1 LIFTHPTLKVYDKAL
16 VFVASAEE
24 LSASWGSH
32 QAMVD
37 HFRRAAESLF
47 K

>member
-1 LIFTHPTLKVYDKAL
+1 MFTHPKLKAYDKAL
-16 VFVASAEE
+16 VFAASAEE
-24 LSASWGSH
+24 LSASWGRH